1 MKRKYVSPEMT
12 NCSPFLFDSIAAN
25 EINLGSGTGGDGK
38 IDNPGTG
45 GYEGGAKE
53 RYDDGVVYGNIW

>member
-1 MKRKYVSPEMT
+1 MT

-38 IDNPGTG
+38 IDDPEDPGTG
-45 GYEGGAKE
+45 FVGGAKE